1 VTFCMCKRPRG
12 RRGADPRTEVPRD
25 ASTNVVRAEPRSRLR
40 RHRRAADSRLP
51 NGGEGDRPAAAE
63 EVPEDNCWIGE
74 SPRRVPPPDASD
86 RVA

>member
-1 VTFCMCKRPRG
+1 MTFYMCKHPRG

-25 ASTNVVRAEPRSRLR
+25 ASTNAVRAEPRSRLR
-40 RHRRAADSRLP
+40 THKPAADNRLP

-63 EVPEDNCWIGE
+63 EVQEDNCWIDG
-74 SPRRVPPPDASD
+74 SPWRVPRPDASD